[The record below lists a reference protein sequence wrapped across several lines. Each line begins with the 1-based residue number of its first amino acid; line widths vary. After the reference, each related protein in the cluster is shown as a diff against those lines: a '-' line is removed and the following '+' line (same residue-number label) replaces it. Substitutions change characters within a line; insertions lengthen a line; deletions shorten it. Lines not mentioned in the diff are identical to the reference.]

1 MAKKEL
7 SEEEKIDKQ
16 ILDLLIKNKG
26 LKSAQDISNT
36 LNQMYGKIV
45 QRLLDEEFEE
55 FMEYDKGSHTKEK
68 GTNRRN
74 GNTSKGKK

>member
-36 LNQMYGKIV
+36 LKC
-45 QRLLDEEFEE
+45 
-55 FMEYDKGSHTKEK
+55 MEK
-68 GTNRRN
+68 
-74 GNTSKGKK
+74 